1 MSYRAIQA
9 KALDEAAAAWRKM
22 ARDARSETE
31 RDECLRFADF
41 YEQSARVVECR
52 SPEKLH

>member
-41 YEQSARVVECR
+41 YEQSARVVERC